1 MTIMKI
7 QYLAVLFFLIQISK
21 VISQEHA
28 PESEAVQKYTRVYN
42 DSSGT
47 SHFANE
53 ELILNPYDIGMNSRS
68 VTVSSVIAAEGV
80 RFFCFPVGTLV
91 DWHPAPRRQ
100 LYFVL
105 SGEMEME
112 VMDGEIRRFETG
124 SVILGEST
132 EGKGVRVRW
141 GDKELGCVAVMPLKK
156 GDPENFSLME
166 RDQPAYNDVMSGV
179 LKPTGPP
186 SRRPIRTEAG
196 ESCIVDLTQ
205 SYTISG
211 SISGT
216 VVFNYRILVKGPCGS
231 PLGTYDEEWI
241 AFGEFDGK
249 ANDTIASGNM
259 SYVATVKAGGA
270 VDGQIV
276 IGQGIEGELH
286 VSGNFNDGKLSY
298 KGLLKVK

>member
-7 QYLAVLFFLIQISK
+7 RYSLAVLFFLIQISK

-28 PESEAVQKYTRVYN
+28 PESEAVQKYTRIYS

-53 ELILNPYDIGMNSRS
+53 ELILNPIDTGLNSRT
-68 VTVSSVIAAEGV
+68 VPVSSVIATEGV
-80 RFFCFPVGTLV
+80 RFFCFPEGTFV

-124 SVILGEST
+124 NVILGEST

-141 GDKELGCVAVMPLKK
+141 GDKEQGSVAVMPLKK
-156 GDPENFSLME
+156 GDPEDFSLME
-166 RDQPAYNDVMSGV
+166 QDHPAYTDVMSGV
-179 LKPTGPP
+179 LKPTGLPT
-186 SRRPIRTEAG
+186 RRPLRTDAG

-205 SYTISG
+205 SYNISG
-211 SISGT
+211 SLSGT

-241 AFGEFDGK
+241 AYGEFNGK
-249 ANDTIASGNM
+249 VKDTTASGNM
-259 SYVATVKAGGA
+259 SYVATVKADGA

-276 IGQGIEGELH
+276 LGQGIEGKLH
-286 VSGNFNDGKLSY
+286 VSGNFKDGELSY
-298 KGLLKVK
+298 KGLMK